1 MSTWGRRG
9 RDRIVVGFTTTCCM
23 WQFKYQVI
31 SNDNFF
37 FTYQVEPIS
46 NNTIWFHVIPIFLDL
61 DRPDMLIFKN
71 NY

>member
-9 RDRIVVGFTTTCCM
+9 CIVVGFTTTCCM

-37 FTYQVEPIS
+37 FTYQVEQIS
-46 NNTIWFHVIPIFLDL
+46 NYHLVPCDSHIFGPRSARYANIL
-61 DRPDMLIFKN
+61 K
-71 NY
+71 